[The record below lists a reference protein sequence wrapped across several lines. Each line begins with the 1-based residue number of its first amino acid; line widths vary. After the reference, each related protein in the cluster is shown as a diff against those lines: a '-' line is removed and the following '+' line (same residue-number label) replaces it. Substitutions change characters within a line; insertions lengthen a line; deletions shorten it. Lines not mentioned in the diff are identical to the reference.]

1 MSGGSQ
7 ARVSERSDGEAPTP
21 IRGIGLG
28 LVFLVLGGTLVVGHA
43 IKVPCVWEGWDDG
56 RPFTLVCYTDLIPLL
71 GSEQLTGGRLP
82 YLDACNVAPESTCDE
97 YPVLTMWTMRFA
109 AWASGPDDVRFFY
122 ANAALMW
129 LAAFW
134 IAVWLYLMVGTRAL
148 YFAAAPT
155 LVLAATNNWDL
166 LAVALATAGTLA
178 YLRRRDVWSGVLLG
192 LGAAAKLY
200 PALLVVAFV
209 AGRFRG
215 REPDRGIHL
224 AWAAAGAWIAVNLPF
239 ALAGTAGWLEFFQNS
254 ASRSASW
261 NSLWD
266 VACRQVSGT
275 GCANTR
281 LINVASAA
289 MFAVW
294 VGAVWNLKAR
304 RDPGFARWTLGFP
317 ILVVFLLTNKVYSPQ
332 FSLWLLP
339 WFALALPHLRLFL
352 AFEAA
357 DVIVFVSEFAWIGS
371 FNGVHGGLTELP
383 DGLFQIAVVMRAI
396 VLILCV
402 IAWTR
407 RREPAPTLALPFERT
422 ESIAPAV
429 RV

>member
-1 MSGGSQ
+1 MSVGSE
-7 ARVSERSDGEAPTP
+7 AHAPERSHSEAPTVP
-21 IRGIGLG
+21 RSFGLG
-28 LVFLVLGGTLVVGHA
+28 LMFLVLAGTLVVGHA
-43 IKVPCVWEGWDDG
+43 IKAPCVWEEWDDG
-56 RPFTLVCYTDLIPLL
+56 RQFTLVCYTDLIPLL
-71 GSEQLTGGRLP
+71 RSEQLTGGRLP
-82 YLDACNVAPESTCDE
+82 YLDACNVPQGSTCDE

-109 AWASGPDDVRFFY
+109 AWASGPDDMRFFY

-134 IAVWLYLMVGTRAL
+134 IALWLYLMVGTRVF

-155 LVLAATNNWDL
+155 LALAATNNWDL
-166 LAVALATAGTLA
+166 LAVALATAGTLM

-224 AWAAAGAWIAVNLPF
+224 AWAAAGTWIAVNLPF
-239 ALAGTAGWLEFFQNS
+239 ALFGTMGWLEFFQNS
-254 ASRSASW
+254 TSRSASW

-275 GCANTR
+275 GCTNTR
-281 LINVASAA
+281 LINLASAVL
-289 MFAVW
+289 FVFWVAV
-294 VGAVWNLKAR
+294 VWNLKAR

-317 ILVVFLLTNKVYSPQ
+317 ILVVFLLTNKLYSPQ

-339 WFALALPHLRLFL
+339 WFALALPRLWLFV
-352 AFEAA
+352 AFETA
-357 DVIVFVSEFAWIGS
+357 DVLVFVTEFAWIGAHS
-371 FNGVHGGLTELP
+371 GVRGGLTELP
-383 DGLFQIAVVMRAI
+383 EGLFDVAVVMRAI
-396 VLILCV
+396 VLVLCV
-402 IAWTR
+402 IAWAQ
-407 RREPAPTLALPFERT
+407 RREPAPTLAPPSERT

-429 RV
+429 RA

>member
-1 MSGGSQ
+1 VSVGSE
-7 ARVSERSDGEAPTP
+7 ARAPERSDREAPKAARTV
-21 IRGIGLG
+21 GLG
-28 LVFLVLGGTLVVGHA
+28 LIFLVLAGTLVVGHA
-43 IKVPCVWEGWDDG
+43 AKAPCVWEDWDDG

-71 GSEQLTGGRLP
+71 RSEQLTGGRLP
-82 YLDACNVAPESTCDE
+82 YLDACDVAPESTCDE

-109 AWASGPDDVRFFY
+109 AWASGPDDIRFFY
-122 ANAALMW
+122 ANAVLMW

-134 IAVWLYLMVGTRAL
+134 IALWLYLMVGTRAL

-155 LVLAATNNWDL
+155 LAVAATNNWDL
-166 LAVALATAGTLA
+166 LAVALATAGTLM

-215 REPDRGIHL
+215 RESDRGIHL
-224 AWAAAGAWIAVNLPF
+224 AWAAAGTWIAVNLPF
-239 ALAGTAGWLEFFQNS
+239 AFAGTAGWWEFFQNS
-254 ASRSASW
+254 TSRSASW

-281 LINVASAA
+281 LVNIASTAL
-289 MFAVW
+289 FIVW
-294 VGAVWNLKAR
+294 VAVIWNVKAR

-317 ILVVFLLTNKVYSPQ
+317 ILVVFLLSSKLYSPQ

-339 WFALALPHLRLFL
+339 WFALALPRLWLFV
-352 AFEAA
+352 AFEIT
-357 DVIVFVSEFAWIGS
+357 DVLVFVTEFAWLGAQS
-371 FNGVHGGLTELP
+371 GVRGGLTGLP
-383 DGLFQIAVVMRAI
+383 DGVFHAAVVMRAI
-396 VLILCV
+396 VLVVCV
-402 IAWTR
+402 IAWVR
-407 RREPAPTLALPFERT
+407 GREPAPTLAPPFERT

-429 RV
+429 RA